1 LNSNHIVFSFV
12 RNERSFRKI
21 MVEHLTADKRTLIL
35 QTTLDLMTEYGF
47 HATPISLIAQH
58 AGIGAG
64 TIYRYFDNKEHL
76 INELFT
82 EIKKRVIKA
91 MLQDYREEGT
101 FKERFKHLWKNLI
114 RYCID
119 HPKEFQFVEQYRYA
133 PFVSNMT
140 REETFIIL
148 APIMQFF
155 IESKRAKAMKDLPLY
170 TIIALLYG
178 PIVSLA
184 KLHLDHNQQ
193 LTNDRLEQAAEACWD
208 AVAYK
213 SEE

>member
-1 LNSNHIVFSFV
+1 MIENQA
-12 RNERSFRKI
+12 
-21 MVEHLTADKRTLIL
+21 TDKRFLIL
-35 QTTLDLMTEYGF
+35 ETTLDLVTEYGF
-47 HATPISLIAQH
+47 HATPISLIAQR

-64 TIYRYFDNKEHL
+64 TIYRYFENKEHL

-82 EIKKRVIKA
+82 AIKKRVIKA
-91 MLQDYREEGT
+91 MLKDYREEGT
-101 FKERFKHLWKNLI
+101 YKERFKHLWRNLI
-114 RYCID
+114 QYCIE

-133 PFVSNMT
+133 PYVSNMT

-148 APIMQFF
+148 GPIMQFF

-193 LTNDRLEQAAEACWD
+193 LTEERIDQASEACWD
-208 AVAYK
+208 AVSYK
-213 SEE
+213 ENE

>member
-1 LNSNHIVFSFV
+1 MNVHSA
-12 RNERSFRKI
+12 RKMI
-21 MVEHLTADKRTLIL
+21 ENKITDKRILIL
-35 QTTLDLMTEYGF
+35 ETTLNLITAHGF
-47 HATPISLIAQH
+47 HATPMSQIAQQ

-64 TIYRYFDNKEHL
+64 TIYRYFENKEHL

-91 MLQDYREEGT
+91 MLKDYREEGT
-101 FKERFKHLWKNLI
+101 YKERFKHLWRNLI
-114 RYCID
+114 QYCID

-133 PFVSNMT
+133 PYVSNMT

-155 IESKRAKAMKDLPLY
+155 LESKKARAMKDLPLY

-184 KLHLDHNQQ
+184 KLHIDHNQQ
-193 LTNDRLEQAAEACWD
+193 LTDERIDQASEACWD
-208 AVAYK
+208 AVSYK
-213 SEE
+213 SEN

>member
-1 LNSNHIVFSFV
+1 MIESQA
-12 RNERSFRKI
+12 
-21 MVEHLTADKRTLIL
+21 TDKRKLIL
-35 QTTLDLMTEYGF
+35 ETTLNLITDYGF
-47 HATPISLIAQH
+47 HATPISLITQH
-58 AGIGAG
+58 AGVGAG

-82 EIKKRVIKA
+82 AIKKRVIKA
-91 MLQDYREEGT
+91 MLQDYREEGSY
-101 FKERFKHLWKNLI
+101 KERFKHLWRNLI
-114 RYCID
+114 QYCIAN
-119 HPKEFQFVEQYRYA
+119 PKEFQFVEQYRYA

-148 APIMQFF
+148 GPIMQFF

-193 LTNDRLEQAAEACWD
+193 LTEERIDQASEACWD
-208 AVAYK
+208 AVSYK
-213 SEE
+213 SES

>member
-1 LNSNHIVFSFV
+1 MISSHLLTSFV
-12 RNERSFRKI
+12 RNERSFRLRMI
-21 MVEHLTADKRTLIL
+21 ENQTTDKRFLIL
-35 QTTLDLMTEYGF
+35 ETTLDLVTEYGF
-47 HATPISLIAQH
+47 HATPISLIAQK

-64 TIYRYFDNKEHL
+64 TIYRYFENKEHL

-82 EIKKRVIKA
+82 AIKKRVIKA
-91 MLQDYREEGT
+91 MLKDYREEGT
-101 FKERFKHLWKNLI
+101 YKERFKHLWRNLI
-114 RYCID
+114 QYCIE

-133 PFVSNMT
+133 PYVSNMT

-148 APIMQFF
+148 GPIMQFF

-193 LTNDRLEQAAEACWD
+193 LTEERIDQASEACWD
-208 AVAYK
+208 AVSYK
-213 SEE
+213 EN

>member
-1 LNSNHIVFSFV
+1 MIENQA
-12 RNERSFRKI
+12 
-21 MVEHLTADKRTLIL
+21 TDKRFLIL
-35 QTTLDLMTEYGF
+35 ETTLNLITEYGF

-58 AGIGAG
+58 AGVGAG

-82 EIKKRVIKA
+82 AIKKRVIKA
-91 MLQDYREEGT
+91 MLKDYREEGT
-101 FKERFKHLWKNLI
+101 YKERFKHLWRNLI
-114 RYCID
+114 QYCIA

-148 APIMQFF
+148 GPIMQFF
-155 IESKRAKAMKDLPLY
+155 IESKKAKAMKDLPLY

-193 LTNDRLEQAAEACWD
+193 LTEERIDQASEACWD
-208 AVAYK
+208 AVSYK
-213 SEE
+213 SER

>member
-1 LNSNHIVFSFV
+1 MIENQ
-12 RNERSFRKI
+12 
-21 MVEHLTADKRTLIL
+21 TTDKRFLIL
-35 QTTLDLMTEYGF
+35 ETTLNLITDYGF

-58 AGIGAG
+58 AGVGAG

-82 EIKKRVIKA
+82 AIKKRVIKA
-91 MLQDYREEGT
+91 MLKDYREEGT
-101 FKERFKHLWKNLI
+101 YKERFKHLWRNLI
-114 RYCID
+114 QYCIAN
-119 HPKEFQFVEQYRYA
+119 PKEFQFVEQYRYA

-148 APIMQFF
+148 GPIMQFF

-193 LTNDRLEQAAEACWD
+193 LTEERIDQASEACWD
-208 AVAYK
+208 AVSYK
-213 SEE
+213 SEK

>member
-1 LNSNHIVFSFV
+1 MISSDLLTSFV
-12 RNERSFRKI
+12 RNERSFRLRMI
-21 MVEHLTADKRTLIL
+21 ENQATDKRFLIL
-35 QTTLDLMTEYGF
+35 ETTLDLVTEYGF
-47 HATPISLIAQH
+47 HATPISLIAQR

-64 TIYRYFDNKEHL
+64 TIYRYFENKEHL

-82 EIKKRVIKA
+82 AIKKRVIKA
-91 MLQDYREEGT
+91 MLKDYREEGT
-101 FKERFKHLWKNLI
+101 YKERFKHLWRNLI
-114 RYCID
+114 QYCIE

-133 PFVSNMT
+133 PYVSNMT

-148 APIMQFF
+148 GPIMQFF

-193 LTNDRLEQAAEACWD
+193 LTEERIDQASEACWD
-208 AVAYK
+208 AVSYK
-213 SEE
+213 ENE

>member
-1 LNSNHIVFSFV
+1 MISSHLLTSFV
-12 RNERSFRKI
+12 RNERSFRI
-21 MVEHLTADKRTLIL
+21 RMIENQTTDKRFLIL
-35 QTTLDLMTEYGF
+35 ETTLDLVTEYGF
-47 HATPISLIAQH
+47 HATPISLIAQK

-64 TIYRYFDNKEHL
+64 TIYRYFENKEHL

-82 EIKKRVIKA
+82 AIKKRVIKA
-91 MLQDYREEGT
+91 MLKDYREEGT
-101 FKERFKHLWKNLI
+101 YKERFKHLWRNLI
-114 RYCID
+114 QYCIE

-133 PFVSNMT
+133 PYVSNMT

-148 APIMQFF
+148 GPIMQFF

-193 LTNDRLEQAAEACWD
+193 LTEERIDQASEACWD
-208 AVAYK
+208 AVSYK
-213 SEE
+213 EN

>member
-1 LNSNHIVFSFV
+1 MISSDLLTSFV
-12 RNERSFRKI
+12 RNERSFRLRMI
-21 MVEHLTADKRTLIL
+21 DNQATDKRFLIL
-35 QTTLDLMTEYGF
+35 ETTLDLITEFGF
-47 HATPISLIAQH
+47 HATPMSLIAQK

-64 TIYRYFDNKEHL
+64 TIYRYFENKEHL

-82 EIKKRVIKA
+82 AIKKRVIKA

-101 FKERFKHLWKNLI
+101 YKERFKHLWRNLI
-114 RYCID
+114 QYCIE

-133 PFVSNMT
+133 PYVSNMT

-148 APIMQFF
+148 GPIMQFF
-155 IESKRAKAMKDLPLY
+155 IESKKAKAMKDLPLY

-193 LTNDRLEQAAEACWD
+193 LTEERIDQASEACWD
-208 AVAYK
+208 AVSYK
-213 SEE
+213 D

>member
-1 LNSNHIVFSFV
+1 MISSDLLTSFV
-12 RNERSFRKI
+12 RNERSFRLLMI
-21 MVEHLTADKRTLIL
+21 ENQATDKRFLIL
-35 QTTLDLMTEYGF
+35 ETTLDLVTEYGF
-47 HATPISLIAQH
+47 HATPISLIAQR

-64 TIYRYFDNKEHL
+64 TIYRYFENKEHL

-82 EIKKRVIKA
+82 AIKKRVIKA
-91 MLQDYREEGT
+91 MLKDYREEGT
-101 FKERFKHLWKNLI
+101 YKERFKHLWRNLI
-114 RYCID
+114 QYCIE

-133 PFVSNMT
+133 PYVSNMT

-148 APIMQFF
+148 GPIMQFF

-193 LTNDRLEQAAEACWD
+193 LTEERIDQASEACWD
-208 AVAYK
+208 AVSYK
-213 SEE
+213 ENE

>member
-1 LNSNHIVFSFV
+1 MIENQA
-12 RNERSFRKI
+12 
-21 MVEHLTADKRTLIL
+21 TDKRFLIL
-35 QTTLDLMTEYGF
+35 ETTLDLVTEYGF
-47 HATPISLIAQH
+47 HATPISLIAQK

-64 TIYRYFDNKEHL
+64 TIYRYFENKEHL

-82 EIKKRVIKA
+82 AIKKRVIKA
-91 MLQDYREEGT
+91 MLKDYREEGT
-101 FKERFKHLWKNLI
+101 YKERFKHLWRNLI
-114 RYCID
+114 QYCIE

-133 PFVSNMT
+133 PYVSNMT

-148 APIMQFF
+148 GPIMQFF

-193 LTNDRLEQAAEACWD
+193 LTEERIDQASEACWD
-208 AVAYK
+208 AVSYK
-213 SEE
+213 EN